1 MIILEQLRTFLYYPL
16 GFLPSIF
23 FTLRIVIQWVQSE
36 KLGRSYTGKAF
47 WKLSFFGNLLL
58 LLHYTL
64 QVQYPLA
71 LLQASNSVIAWR
83 SLDLMGERSFSK
95 RQTFALF
102 SFVFLL
108 VTGLFLLQGYLTIGG
123 PDWIRTPTKVSGEA
137 RVYHS
142 AIWHWIGTFGAT
154 LFASR
159 FWVQWWR
166 AERDQNA
173 NLSPAF
179 WWISLLGSSICLV
192 YFIKIEDTVSII
204 NYAFGTLPYIRNI
217 MLSHRSSLKS

>member
-1 MIILEQLRTFLYYPL
+1 MIEQLRSLLYYPL

-36 KLGRSYTGKAF
+36 KRGRSYTGRAF
-47 WKLSFFGNLLL
+47 WKLSLAGNLLL

-83 SLDLMGERSFSK
+83 SLDLMGQRSYSR
-95 RQTFALF
+95 RQTLALF
-102 SFVFLL
+102 GVVFFL

-123 PDWIRTPTKVSGEA
+123 PDWIRTPTKLAGDA
-137 RVYHS
+137 RVHHS
-142 AIWHWIGTFGAT
+142 AAWHWIGSLGAAF
-154 LFASR
+154 FASR

-166 AERDQNA
+166 AERNQKAD
-173 NLSPAF
+173 LSPAF
-179 WWISLLGSSICLV
+179 WWISLLGSLICLV
-192 YFIKIEDTVSII
+192 YFIEINDTVSVF
-204 NYAFGTLPYIRNI
+204 NYAFGILPYARNI
-217 MLSHRSSLKS
+217 LLLRRNSVKN